1 MQEDSISRNGGATA
15 ADAEARTTGK
25 QIPEVEIMDSNSTSC
40 SLRAQEENASARICA
55 VQIAQA
61 ALLALDNTPGG
72 FAESKPGQG
81 HKTESMSHISSHR
94 AEQVQEIVRS
104 RGFPQPVPQQTG
116 PDLSPK
122 NQHSASPSFNPQ
134 QSEYRS
140 LGEPSQ
146 PLPTHSPSAVILSEP
161 PDTMSTEN
169 GGKSDL
175 SSDVRT
181 LWDVFSR
188 HARVLFECQGRDKI
202 YNARVLMRTTS
213 PSFFKWY
220 AAEGTIATSVLV
232 LELLNVNGQIIKTFR
247 VYRGAPSYFRLVQ
260 QCIWD
265 TFWLSFSNNES
276 DSISIYVSVPND
288 NSSNATEAVPSTDG
302 LDRHTESQPP
312 TNQSNGTARYTPRHK
327 SNIHT
332 ILN

>member
-1 MQEDSISRNGGATA
+1 MSR
-15 ADAEARTTGK
+15 
-25 QIPEVEIMDSNSTSC
+25 
-40 SLRAQEENASARICA
+40 
-55 VQIAQA
+55 
-61 ALLALDNTPGG
+61 
-72 FAESKPGQG
+72 
-81 HKTESMSHISSHR
+81 ISSHG
-94 AEQVQEIVRS
+94 AKQVQEIVRS
-104 RGFPQPVPQQTG
+104 RCLPQPVPQRTG
-116 PDLSPK
+116 PDLSPETL
-122 NQHSASPSFNPQ
+122 HSTSPSFNPQ

-140 LGEPSQ
+140 PGEPSQ
-146 PLPTHSPSAVILSEP
+146 SSPTHSPSAVILPQP
-161 PDTMSTEN
+161 PDAMSKEN

-175 SSDVRT
+175 SSEVRT

-220 AAEGTIATSVLV
+220 AAEGAIATSVLV

-265 TFWLSFSNNES
+265 TFWLSFSNSES
-276 DSISIYVSVPND
+276 DSITIYVSVPND
-288 NSSNATEAVPSTDG
+288 SSSNATEVVPNTDG
-302 LDRHTESQPP
+302 SDHHTESLPP
-312 TNQSNGTARYTPRHK
+312 TNQSNGTARYTPRHE